1 MENNLITN
9 LTLIL
14 PMNFNHFPSSVR
26 NTVLGTVGTVRRPL
40 YLLPEELYFAN
51 VAMERM
57 DQLQAYK

>member
-1 MENNLITN
+1 
-9 LTLIL
+9 
-14 PMNFNHFPSSVR
+14 MNFNHFPSSVR